1 VNIVVFIFV
10 GILLGLIFSYAPI
23 KQIVRIYRTPIY
35 RIKNLPESG
44 QVVVVGKADSKDTKS
59 LLKRTNCALWEV
71 VIQEKR
77 ITGGKGGSAQ
87 WFEIYRQMS
96 NEPFEISDG
105 TGSVQI
111 VPVDAKLILHNDLQ
125 KTNGLLHPLPPRIKD
140 TIEEL
145 GILTMVGFGI
155 ERPLR
160 VYERSVGLGDEVYVT
175 GEVKY
180 ENGTKI
186 IKSSDK
192 LPFIIS
198 DYKGH
203 EILGALFNDVAVN
216 VGIGIF
222 LSVTVI
228 RYLSLQPK

>member
-10 GILLGLIFSYAPI
+10 GILLGLIFSYATI
-23 KQIVRIYRTPIY
+23 KRIVRIYRTPIY

-44 QVVVVGKADSKDTKS
+44 QVVVVGKAESKDTKS

-77 ITGGKGGSAQ
+77 NTGRKGSGH

-125 KTNGLLHPLPPRIKD
+125 KTNGLLHPLPPRIKE

-145 GILTMVGFGI
+145 GILTKISVDI
-155 ERPLR
+155 ERPLQ
-160 VYERSVGLGDEVYVT
+160 VYERFVGLGDEVYVT

-180 ENGTKI
+180 ENGIKI
-186 IKSSDK
+186 IKSGDK

-198 DYKGH
+198 DYKEH
-203 EILGALFNDVAVN
+203 EILGALFRDVAAN
-216 VGIGIF
+216 VFISIF

-228 RYLSLQPK
+228 RYLSQQPK